1 MDKFNNSDELIKVLV
16 NIVTSELGQ
25 GKTLERILNESG
37 MAGVSIYSRVEIRAR
52 VLYQLGEKG
61 TSSEQLTAALAG
73 FIAAY
78 PVFRWSELRYRFNSN
93 IEHEIE
99 AILHRLKYTSRYLE
113 QEQEYVWAPKR
124 MWTATVKKYLQ
135 QRVPLGDPAYFDF
148 LYKQPEYNLLDNLR
162 KQ

>member
-1 MDKFNNSDELIKVLV
+1 MDKFDNSEELIKVLV
-16 NIVTSELGQ
+16 NMVTGKLHQ
-25 GKTLERILNESG
+25 GKTLERILSESG

-52 VLYQLGEKG
+52 VLYQLGERG

-78 PVFRWSELRYRFNSN
+78 PVFRWSELRYRFTSN

-99 AILHRLKYTSRYLE
+99 AVLHRLKYTSRYLE

-124 MWTATVKKYLQ
+124 MWTTRVKKSLQ
-135 QRVPLGDPAYFDF
+135 QRTQLGDPAYFDF
-148 LYKQPEYNLLDNLR
+148 LCNYPANLLLDNLR